1 MKLQKRKKIW
11 HIVYRSNNGNISS
24 VSTHC
29 KREEDAALFM
39 QKWIT
44 NGSPT
49 NQIKYVNDVL
59 DYYYINHGKFSPTQR
74 RINIAIFVVSCLFLG
89 FLYSIFSTPLYSS
102 YVTIYP
108 SKNENNMG
116 SVSDFGNMLSQ
127 FQNFS
132 FGSNNLGST
141 TYHIKDL
148 VESDVLKE
156 NIIMNKWSTSK
167 DGNKLSLIE
176 YWELDENNYDG
187 FTDRI
192 KNSLFSIITNDLD
205 RIRLNS
211 AKGLLAKR
219 IEVLEEDSGLFIIN
233 VLMEEPQLASDIANY
248 ISAYIQTYVSNK
260 STDKA
265 KKNTLF
271 INDRLDEVEKKLKF
285 SEDKLMEFFKK
296 NPTIDTPALQF
307 ENLTLTRNLEINQ
320 ELYLTILK
328 ELEIAKIE
336 ELKELEIIQVL
347 DSASAPI
354 ERSKPNLLLILIIA
368 FNFSFLS
375 IVSFYFVF
383 ENYFKKNKN

>member
-1 MKLQKRKKIW
+1 MNIELVPLIIKKRVN
-11 HIVYRSNNGNISS
+11 IV
-24 VSTHC
+24 
-29 KREEDAALFM
+29 
-39 QKWIT
+39 
-44 NGSPT
+44 
-49 NQIKYVNDVL
+49 
-59 DYYYINHGKFSPTQR
+59 
-74 RINIAIFVVSCLFLG
+74 IFVTLFLFLG
-89 FLYSIFSTPLYSS
+89 FLYSIFSTPLYSA

-108 SKNENNMG
+108 SKNENNIG
-116 SVSDFGNMLSQ
+116 SMSDFGNMISQ

-132 FGSNNLGST
+132 FGANNLGST

-156 NIIMNKWSTSK
+156 NIVMNEWPTSK

-192 KNSLFSIITNDLD
+192 KSSLFSIITNDLD

-271 INDRLDEVEKKLKF
+271 IDDRLGEVEEKLKF
-285 SEDKLMEFFKK
+285 
-296 NPTIDTPALQF
+296 
-307 ENLTLTRNLEINQ
+307 
-320 ELYLTILK
+320 
-328 ELEIAKIE
+328 
-336 ELKELEIIQVL
+336 
-347 DSASAPI
+347 
-354 ERSKPNLLLILIIA
+354 
-368 FNFSFLS
+368 
-375 IVSFYFVF
+375 
-383 ENYFKKNKN
+383 

>member
-1 MKLQKRKKIW
+1 MI
-11 HIVYRSNNGNISS
+11 
-24 VSTHC
+24 
-29 KREEDAALFM
+29 
-39 QKWIT
+39 
-44 NGSPT
+44 
-49 NQIKYVNDVL
+49 
-59 DYYYINHGKFSPTQR
+59 
-74 RINIAIFVVSCLFLG
+74 
-89 FLYSIFSTPLYSS
+89 
-102 YVTIYP
+102 
-108 SKNENNMG
+108 
-116 SVSDFGNMLSQ
+116 SQ

-156 NIIMNKWSTSK
+156 NIVINKWSTSK
-167 DGNKLSLIE
+167 DDKKLSLIE
-176 YWELDENNYDG
+176 YWELDQNSYDG
-187 FTDRI
+187 FIDKI
-192 KNSLFSIITNDLD
+192 KNNLFSVITNDLD
-205 RIRLNS
+205 QIRLNN
-211 AKGLLAKR
+211 AKGSLAKR

-248 ISAYIQTYVSNK
+248 ISTYIQSYVSNK

-271 INDRLDEVEKKLKF
+271 INDRLNEVEKKLKF

-307 ENLTLTRNLEINQ
+307 KNLTLTRDLEINQ

-347 DSASAPI
+347 DSAFAPI
-354 ERSKPNLLLILIIA
+354 QRAKPNLLLILIIA

-375 IVSFYFVF
+375 IVCFYFIF
-383 ENYFKKNKN
+383 ENYFKKNKNS